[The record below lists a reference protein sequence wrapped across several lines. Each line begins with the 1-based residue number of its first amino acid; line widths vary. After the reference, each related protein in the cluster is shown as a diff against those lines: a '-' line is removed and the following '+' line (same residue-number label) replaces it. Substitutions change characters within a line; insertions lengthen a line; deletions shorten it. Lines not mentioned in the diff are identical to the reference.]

1 MFHVERKNERM
12 IFLKIGI
19 ISDTHNVLR
28 EEVIS
33 HLQGCDY
40 IIHAGDVCKEE
51 VINRLNQLTKTFVVR
66 GNNDLLDLPDYLEI
80 EMNQCLIYVVHDK
93 RNIPDKLAGIDV
105 VIYGHSHRYEQEER
119 EGVLFLNPGSC
130 GRRRFS
136 LPLTM
141 AFLWVEDNEIRIE
154 RINLDD

>member
-28 EEVIS
+28 EEVI
-33 HLQGCDY
+33 
-40 IIHAGDVCKEE
+40 
-51 VINRLNQLTKTFVVR
+51 NRLNQITKTFVVR

-105 VIYGHSHRYEQEER
+105 VIYGHSHRYE
-119 EGVLFLNPGSC
+119 
-130 GRRRFS
+130 
-136 LPLTM
+136 
-141 AFLWVEDNEIRIE
+141 
-154 RINLDD
+154 

>member
-1 MFHVERKNERM
+1 MFHVERKNERV

-66 GNNDLLDLPDYLEI
+66 GNNDLLDLPDYL
-80 EMNQCLIYVVHDK
+80 
-93 RNIPDKLAGIDV
+93 
-105 VIYGHSHRYEQEER
+105 
-119 EGVLFLNPGSC
+119 
-130 GRRRFS
+130 
-136 LPLTM
+136 
-141 AFLWVEDNEIRIE
+141 
-154 RINLDD
+154 

>member
-1 MFHVERKNERM
+1 
-12 IFLKIGI
+12 
-19 ISDTHNVLR
+19 
-28 EEVIS
+28 
-33 HLQGCDY
+33 
-40 IIHAGDVCKEE
+40 
-51 VINRLNQLTKTFVVR
+51 
-66 GNNDLLDLPDYLEI
+66 
-80 EMNQCLIYVVHDK
+80 MNQCLIYVVQDK
-93 RNIPDKLAGIDV
+93 TNIPTKLDGIDV

-141 AFLWVEDNEIRIE
+141 AFLWVEDNEIRVE

>member
-28 EEVIS
+28 EEVI
-33 HLQGCDY
+33 
-40 IIHAGDVCKEE
+40 
-51 VINRLNQLTKTFVVR
+51 NRLNQITKTFVVR
-66 GNNDLLDLPDYLEI
+66 GNNDLLDIPDYLEI

-130 GRRRFS
+130 GRRRK
-136 LPLTM
+136 
-141 AFLWVEDNEIRIE
+141 LWKTTIFFTFNDGIFVGR
-154 RINLDD
+154 R